1 MGNLGGDKLVKQT
14 FYNLSPDKKQRII
27 DAIIKEVDGKSF
39 EDISINQIVKNA
51 EISRGSFYQYF
62 NDKQDIFYVLMH
74 GFTDNP
80 NQVCEKSLEKNNGD
94 LLSAGMD
101 IFDFILE
108 ISKEKNYFVVFK
120 TVFSCVGVNNA
131 FIPSGVKKCKDLTLL
146 NVITEKVNYSLL
158 NGEEDADIE
167 NMVTIICSV
176 IIRSCFDIFV
186 LDMAEQVVKEHLH
199 KMFLLMKNGFYR
211 R

>member
-62 NDKQDIFYVLMH
+62 DDKQDIFYVLMH
-74 GFTDNP
+74 GFTDNL

-101 IFDFILE
+101 IFVFILE
-108 ISKEKNYFVVFK
+108 ISKEKNYFVEHRKTYFKCAHSTKSGIRTVFK
-120 TVFSCVGVNNA
+120 
-131 FIPSGVKKCKDLTLL
+131 I
-146 NVITEKVNYSLL
+146 
-158 NGEEDADIE
+158 
-167 NMVTIICSV
+167 
-176 IIRSCFDIFV
+176 
-186 LDMAEQVVKEHLH
+186 
-199 KMFLLMKNGFYR
+199 
-211 R
+211 